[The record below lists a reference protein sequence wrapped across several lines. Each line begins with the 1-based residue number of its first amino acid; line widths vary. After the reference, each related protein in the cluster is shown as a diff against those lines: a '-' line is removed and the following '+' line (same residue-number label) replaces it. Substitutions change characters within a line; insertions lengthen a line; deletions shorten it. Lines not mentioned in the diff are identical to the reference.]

1 MKRVKSI
8 DMIRGFCIF
17 LMLLYHTIDWW
28 ILVPDRWIIVI
39 LFSFLGSIGFSGFLF
54 VSGFSAVTAYISN
67 KKKTESSTGITMTQV
82 RKLYM
87 VRALLLLATAFLYN
101 IVISLS
107 VGDFRWLWAWNVLQT
122 ISVSLLLVWPL
133 FRTPMY
139 LRVGLVIGLL
149 VLNDRLS
156 PFLLS
161 YEGQLNVY
169 GVLFQILYHPIESY
183 TIIPYFAM
191 FIFGTVV
198 GSFFFEFNIIKD
210 QKERKEKIKSVFIK
224 TIVLFGIASISFGII
239 FRFYE
244 FLIRVTLS
252 AFFYSMGMILF
263 IFAVLLYLEEFEKIK
278 PKKSYRFFF
287 YLSYYSFTIYI
298 VHNVLYPIFYQQLNV
313 IIVWFAFIG
322 EMILI
327 TLLLKVIYDK
337 LGSKASLKA
346 QLGILSLVII
356 KHVEQK
362 KNKS

>member
-1 MKRVKSI
+1 
-8 DMIRGFCIF
+8 
-17 LMLLYHTIDWW
+17 MLLYHTIDWW

-54 VSGFSAVTAYISN
+54 VSGFSAALAYISN
-67 KKKTESSTGITMTQV
+67 KQKTETSTGITMTQV
-82 RKLYM
+82 KKIYM
-87 VRALLLLATAFLYN
+87 IRALLLLATALLYN
-101 IVISLS
+101 TVIALSL
-107 VGDFRWLWAWNVLQT
+107 GDLRWIWAWNVLQT

-133 FRTPMY
+133 LHTPMY
-139 LRVGLVIGLL
+139 LRIGVVIGLL
-149 VLNDRLS
+149 VLNDMLS

-161 YEGQLNVY
+161 YEGQLNFY

-198 GSFFFEFNIIKD
+198 GSFFFEFNIIID
-210 QKERKEKIKSVFIK
+210 QKERKDAIKRVFIK

-244 FLIRVTLS
+244 FLVRVTLS

-298 VHNVLYPIFYQQLNV
+298 VHNVLHPLFYQQLNV
-313 IIVWFAFIG
+313 IIFWFVFIG
-322 EMILI
+322 VMTLI
-327 TLLLKVIYDK
+327 TLLLRVIYNK

-346 QLGILSLVII
+346 QLGVLSLVII
-356 KHVEQK
+356 KKIEQR
-362 KNKS
+362 KSRKLE